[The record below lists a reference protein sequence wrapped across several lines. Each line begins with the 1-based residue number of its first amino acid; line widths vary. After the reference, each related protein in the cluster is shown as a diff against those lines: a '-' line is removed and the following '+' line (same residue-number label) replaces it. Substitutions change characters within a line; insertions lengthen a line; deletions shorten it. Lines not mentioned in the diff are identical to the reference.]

1 MASQTKCFPGGTK
14 DNVSAGV
21 STGLTETSCIPAP
34 FCSNDQILE
43 SILVVFRTR
52 EELRGKERLF
62 HDDDS
67 SKVKAI
73 SHAAHRLSL
82 HFHGR
87 LALTPRSVL
96 LADTCKRLRLNR
108 IETEILLALL
118 LDPLGLCEH
127 RISDVGDVL
136 RVLALPAS
144 TSLSALRA
152 LSETGKLYKKDII
165 FYNEP
170 DDDLR
175 DRNVSIDPG
184 IVQSVLQ
191 NKNTG
196 SVLTDLNREDDLR
209 DVLARLTRTMQK
221 KSEELNDVMR
231 GYCRQADFQKWSRKQ
246 DWLIRQLDDVLR
258 LKPTWKLSRAR
269 TEIGIA
275 KQDWTVLLALMGKA
289 LSHVKPDNEL
299 FTGAGLS
306 RTICDKPE
314 QFSSRLDRLMS
325 SAPLLQNGYIQPCGG
340 NGSLLSESAESIQE
354 TEYELTG
361 KTLKL
366 LGLEQS
372 SRIAVKRDAA
382 LRMPRI
388 SLKDLALPQRTRESV
403 HLALDQV
410 RNSKKLMQTWGLR
423 SAFPYGTGITML
435 FYGPPGTGKTA
446 TAEAIAR
453 ELDKALLVADYSKI
467 QNCFV
472 GQTEKNIVSTFQK
485 ARQNDAVLFWDEA
498 DAMFFDRD
506 AASRAWE
513 VRDVN
518 VLLQEI
524 ERFEGV
530 CILATNRKTTLDKA
544 LERRIAAKVEFPR
557 PDRELRKSIWQ
568 KLIPKQLPLAPDV
581 DIARLS
587 RTDLAGGEIK
597 NVILNASRFACGRS
611 SDAVVTAGDFE
622 RALAMETEERWTSHA
637 AKRSIGFTM
646 E

>member
-1 MASQTKCFPGGTK
+1 MASRPRYLPGRIRGHVPNGLY
-14 DNVSAGV
+14 DE
-21 STGLTETSCIPAP
+21 LTESTCAAIP
-34 FCSNDQILE
+34 FNDNDQMLE
-43 SILVVFRTR
+43 SLLVVFRAR
-52 EELRGKERLF
+52 EELAGKERRF
-62 HDDDS
+62 HDDDMAQA
-67 SKVKAI
+67 KTLRKTVQ
-73 SHAAHRLSL
+73 RLTRN
-82 HFHGR
+82 FHGR
-87 LALTPRSVL
+87 LASTPRSVPL
-96 LADTCKRLRLNR
+96 VDIRNRLRLNR

-127 RISDVGDVL
+127 RITDVGDVL
-136 RVLALPAS
+136 RVLSLQAS
-144 TSLSALRA
+144 KSLSALRA
-152 LSETGKLYKKDII
+152 LSETGKLYKKGIL

-170 DDDLR
+170 DEDLR
-175 DRNVSIDPG
+175 DRNISIDPG
-184 IVQSVLQ
+184 IVQTVLQ
-191 NKNTG
+191 NKNTSSG
-196 SVLTDLNREDDLR
+196 LTGLNREDDLL

-221 KSEELNDVMR
+221 KSDALNDVMR
-231 GYCRQADFQKWSRKQ
+231 GYSRQTEFQKWHRKQ
-246 DWLIRQLDDVLR
+246 DWLLRQLDEILR
-258 LKPTWKLSRAR
+258 ARPAWRLSRAR
-269 TEIGIA
+269 AETGVSG
-275 KQDWTVLLALMGKA
+275 QDWTLLLALMGKA
-289 LSHVKPDNEL
+289 LSHVKPDDDL

-306 RTICDKPE
+306 RAICDKPE
-314 QFSSRLDRLMS
+314 QFSGRLNRLLS
-325 SAPLLQNGYIQPCGG
+325 SAPLLKNSYIQPCGG
-340 NGSLLSESAESIQE
+340 SGGLLSESADSIQE

-361 KTLKL
+361 KTLTL

-372 SRIAVKRDAA
+372 GKTAVKRDAA

-403 HLALDQV
+403 NLALDQV
-410 RNSKKLMQTWGLR
+410 RNSEKLMQTWGLR
-423 SAFPYGTGITML
+423 SAFPYGTGIAML

-557 PDRELRKSIWQ
+557 PDRELRKSIWH

-622 RALAMETEERWTSHA
+622 RALAMETGERWTSHS